1 MTNDHLLKFE
11 ALFSNVEVVD
21 SSDIAKLN
29 SENLTNFVKIPTNE
43 KVETSKK
50 VSMLPS
56 TNKTEKKSPSVKKIS
71 KENEYETIQGKI
83 EKGCFVI
90 NTTNV
95 DSVYDQNKKKVFE
108 ITCGKKNRKCL
119 YKLKAGY
126 YIKLTSKSHLYKLI
140 SYTQHNNLILTD
152 IKADSLT

>member
-1 MTNDHLLKFE
+1 
-11 ALFSNVEVVD
+11 
-21 SSDIAKLN
+21 
-29 SENLTNFVKIPTNE
+29 
-43 KVETSKK
+43 
-50 VSMLPS
+50 MLPS

-108 ITCGKKNRKCL
+108 ITFGKKNRKYL